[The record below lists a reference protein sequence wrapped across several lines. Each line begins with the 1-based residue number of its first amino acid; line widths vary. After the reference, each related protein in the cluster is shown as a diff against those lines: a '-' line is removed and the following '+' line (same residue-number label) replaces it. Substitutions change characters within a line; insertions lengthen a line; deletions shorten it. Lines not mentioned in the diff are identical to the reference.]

1 MGLSMDG
8 PAAYLQ
14 ALCNVGVN
22 RDSKSLTSPWF
33 LDLAAGVLLF
43 LVAGY
48 ALRACWALAWPRNA
62 AAAIGLLLV
71 VLLFHTRLS
80 AAHRRML
87 NFGGGDLSGS
97 TLRIAIAATAA
108 LVVGL
113 NLLVSA
119 EGDQAHRVITQAQA
133 TLPGS
138 AEGWVRHIFYF
149 LVYAP
154 IIEELAARGW
164 IQGGMSRVTRPS
176 FAVLGS
182 AAMFAVAHSWGA
194 GQLIFPIGAFLS
206 GILFGICV
214 IMTRSVWAAVAL
226 HATANALN
234 TALLASGAHRA
245 LSEVQSTA
253 VVLGIGLAAAGGAG
267 FVRLYRASRRT
278 QASVS
283 AASETVA

>member
-1 MGLSMDG
+1 M
-8 PAAYLQ
+8 
-14 ALCNVGVN
+14 N

-48 ALRACWALAWPRNA
+48 ALRACWALAWPWDV

-97 TLRIAIAATAA
+97 TLRLAIAATAA

-119 EGDQAHRVITQAQA
+119 EGDQAHRVIAQAQA
-133 TLPGS
+133 TLPLS

-164 IQGGMSRVTRPS
+164 IQGGMSRVARPS
-176 FAVLGS
+176 FAILVS
-182 AAMFAVAHSWGA
+182 AALFAVAHSWGA

-234 TALLASGAHRA
+234 TVLLASGAHRA
-245 LSEVQSTA
+245 MSELQSTGL
-253 VVLGIGLAAAGGAG
+253 VLGIGLTAAGGAG
-267 FVRLYRASRRT
+267 FVRLYRAYRRT
-278 QASVS
+278 QVS
-283 AASETVA
+283 ASPVSQTVA